1 MELRCGA
8 WGLACLAR
16 RIRDRAASD
25 FTVAVTV
32 KEGREADA
40 RVMGMASTP

>member
-8 WGLACLAR
+8 WGLACLPR
-16 RIRDRAASD
+16 RIRVRAASD
-25 FTVAVTV
+25 FTVRVAV

-40 RVMGMASTP
+40 WVMGMA